1 MFSADIILLRAVRIP
16 KRKAENDKQTGLL
29 SEKLSAD
36 FQRMKHQ
43 ILSVKVLRRN

>member
-1 MFSADIILLRAVRIP
+1 MFSADIILLRAGIP

-29 SEKLSAD
+29 SEKLSVD

-43 ILSVKVLRRN
+43 ILSVKA